1 MERNYSFKYGNRFTF
16 NICYSCYNVVINPTI
31 VVSIAIVEQ
40 GVPILAAELTQKF
53 VGKDRGGRGAVFVCT
68 ASIAGNTNN

>member
-1 MERNYSFKYGNRFTF
+1 M
-16 NICYSCYNVVINPTI
+16 
-31 VVSIAIVEQ
+31 VSIAIVEQ